1 MQHSPDH
8 PIAAVAIGASAG
20 GIDALLQILRG
31 LPPGFSLPIF
41 VVLHLPEDRN
51 SRLVEVFRAHVA
63 LPVVEALDKS
73 RIEPGTLYF
82 ACAGYHLSV
91 EQDLSF
97 SLSCEAP
104 LHYSRP
110 SIDILMES
118 AADAYGERLLGIV
131 LSGANHDGA
140 AGLARIKRMGGMT
153 VVQNPEQAQAG
164 TMPRAAI
171 ELTQPDL
178 ILPLQEIHSLLLT
191 LEKH

>member
-1 MQHSPDH
+1 
-8 PIAAVAIGASAG
+8 
-20 GIDALLQILRG
+20 
-31 LPPGFSLPIF
+31 
-41 VVLHLPEDRN
+41 
-51 SRLVEVFRAHVA
+51 
-63 LPVVEALDKS
+63 VVEALDKS

>member
-31 LPPGFSLPIF
+31 LPPGFSLPIV

-63 LPVVEALDKS
+63 LPVVEALDKC

-82 ACAGYHLSV
+82 ACAGYHLSI

-110 SIDILMES
+110 SVDILMES

-140 AGLARIKRMGGMT
+140 AGLAHIKRMGGLT
-153 VVQNPEQAQAG
+153 VVQNPEQAQAAA
-164 TMPRAAI
+164 MPRAAI
-171 ELTQPDL
+171 DLTQPDL
-178 ILPLQEIHSLLLT
+178 VLPLQEIHSLLLT
-191 LEKH
+191 VEKH